1 MTERRWLERELA
13 RGLQGLVALRL
24 NGAPAED
31 SITLTLDVWLAA
43 VSGMARGWHEHL
55 DAPRIRKAFAT
66 LYRTC
71 ERWPAPGQLLG
82 CLEHRPVP
90 AALPVPAVTEEQR
103 QKNLLRI
110 QAIKKTLRENLEVK
124 KP

>member
-1 MTERRWLERELA
+1 MANKWLEREFA

-24 NGAPAED
+24 SGAPAED

-43 VSGMARGWHEHL
+43 VSGLARGWHEHL

-71 ERWPAPGQLLG
+71 ERWPAPRHFLDCLDARSPPPELLPPAITEGQRKENLKRMQEIKQLL
-82 CLEHRPVP
+82 R
-90 AALPVPAVTEEQR
+90 
-103 QKNLLRI
+103 KNTMR
-110 QAIKKTLRENLEVK
+110 
-124 KP
+124 

>member
-1 MTERRWLERELA
+1 MTSRWLEREFA

-24 NGAPAED
+24 SGAPAED

-43 VSGMARGWHEHL
+43 VSGLARGWHEHL

-71 ERWPAPGQLLG
+71 ERWPAPAQFLN
-82 CLEHRPVP
+82 CLEHRAPP
-90 AALPVPAVTEEQR
+90 PALPAPAMTEEQR
-103 QKNLLRI
+103 QKNLQRI
-110 QAIKKTLRENLEVK
+110 QHIKQQLRNKVR
-124 KP
+124 

>member
-1 MTERRWLERELA
+1 MANRWLEREFA

-24 NGAPAED
+24 SGAPAED

-43 VSGMARGWHEHL
+43 VSSLARGWHEHL

-71 ERWPAPGQLLG
+71 DRWPAPKQFLD
-82 CLEHRPVP
+82 CLEHRPP
-90 AALPVPAVTEEQR
+90 PPALPAPVMTEEQR
-103 QKNLLRI
+103 QKNLQRI
-110 QAIKKTLRENLEVK
+110 QHIKQQLRTMMR
-124 KP
+124 

>member
-1 MTERRWLERELA
+1 MTSKWLEREFA

-43 VSGMARGWHEHL
+43 VSGIAKGWHEHL
-55 DAPRIRKAFAT
+55 DTPRIRKAFAT

-71 ERWPAPGQLLG
+71 ERWPAPAQFLS
-82 CLEHRPVP
+82 CLDHRPP
-90 AALPVPAVTEEQR
+90 PQALPPPAMSEEQR
-103 QKNLLRI
+103 QKNLKRI
-110 QAIKKTLRENLEVK
+110 QQIKQQLRNHMR
-124 KP
+124 